1 MSFRIEKKIFIKKI
15 NLAEFKKALFTSG
28 VKTLFQNR
36 KVQSIYFDNI
46 NKQMY
51 LDSIEGLTPR
61 KKIRVRNY
69 TDTSDVSYKLETKI
83 SSVEGRHKIAK
94 KISYDYFK
102 KIKSDALFD
111 PKYGVCMPLLNVIYE
126 REYLKKDDIRITID
140 TDITYNIHNNE
151 VTKKDENIIVEL
163 KTSKNNDIDD
173 IFEKFPYPEIRFSK
187 YCNGIELLNKI

>member
-15 NLAEFKKALFTSG
+15 NLFEFKKTLFSNG

-36 KVQSIYFDNI
+36 KVQSIYFDNK

-69 TDTSDVSYKLETKI
+69 PNTSDVSYKLETKI

-94 KISYDYFK
+94 KISNDYFK
-102 KIKSDALFD
+102 KIKFEGLFD
-111 PKYGVCMPLLNVIYE
+111 SKYGVCMPLLNVIYE

-163 KTSKNNDIDD
+163 KTSKNKDIDD
-173 IFEKFPYPEIRFSK
+173 IFEKFPYQEIRFSK